1 MTTPTAPANGS
12 EPMTLAEIRA
22 LLEQTTKAAAEN
34 TRAIIEMRAA
44 NAERDARHDKEMAAI
59 HTANAERDARHD
71 REMAEI
77 HAAIGAMQADQEKR
91 DARRDKEMA
100 AIQALQTQNAEA
112 IAKLTEA
119 QHRTNQDVGT
129 LKGWGL
135 EIYCERNPEI
145 FAEFFGLKEEDLI
158 PKRELRRIAS
168 AAQMAG
174 FITIDQFRNLS
185 RADVFIYGRRISDS
199 QPVCLVVEASYQVD
213 NEDVYRAADRAE
225 VLRQVLQEYQPRHL
239 NGQSIPVVAGVGITD
254 GAQTCTQTYGVTY
267 VPVQNGNQLTTPPE

>member
-1 MTTPTAPANGS
+1 MTTPTVPANGS

-44 NAERDARHDKEMAAI
+44 NAERDD
-59 HTANAERDARHD
+59 RHD

-77 HAAIGAMQADQEKR
+77 RAANAAR
-91 DARRDKEMA
+91 DDRRDKEMA

-119 QHRTNQDVGT
+119 QEYINRDFGT

-168 AAQMAG
+168 AAQVAG

-185 RADVFIYGRRISDS
+185 RTDVFIYGRRISDS

-225 VLRQVLQEYQPRHL
+225 ILRQVLQEYQPRQL
-239 NGQSIPVVAGVGITD
+239 SGQAIPVVAGVGITD

>member
-12 EPMTLAEIRA
+12 EPMTLAEIWA

-34 TRAIIEMRAA
+34 TRAIIEMRAV
-44 NAERDARHDKEMAAI
+44 NAERDARHDKEMAAM
-59 HTANAERDARHD
+59 HAANAERDARHD
-71 REMAEI
+71 KELAAI
-77 HAAIGAMQADQEKR
+77 HAAIGSMRVDQEKR
-91 DARRDKEMA
+91 AAQHDREMGEIRA
-100 AIQALQTQNAEA
+100 A
-112 IAKLTEA
+112 IAKLMEA

-225 VLRQVLQEYQPRHL
+225 VLRQVLQEYRPRHL
-239 NGQSIPVVAGVGITD
+239 SGQAIPVVAGVGITD

>member
-1 MTTPTAPANGS
+1 MTTPNVPANGS

-44 NAERDARHDKEMAAI
+44 NAERDARHDKEMAAM
-59 HTANAERDARHD
+59 HTANAERDDRHN

-77 HAAIGAMQADQEKR
+77 RLAQKER
-91 DARRDKEMA
+91 DARHDKEMS
-100 AIQALQTQNAEA
+100 AINAA
-112 IAKLTEA
+112 IAKLMEA

-174 FITIDQFRNLS
+174 LITIDQFRNLS

-225 VLRQVLQEYQPRHL
+225 ILRQVLQEYRPRHL